1 MLNWTDAPPRPWPLL
16 ALAALIACA
25 PAAPAE
31 FTEADAQAV
40 RDTVTTLEN
49 AMNLAVDGLDC
60 DGGLAHMRGREP
72 VFIGNA
78 RVVRTD
84 AAVREM
90 CSAMV
95 APRTGATF
103 VMDTLTAHALSA
115 DAAYVV
121 REGSYTI
128 DFKEG
133 PSQTMRLV
141 MTTIWE
147 RHAEGWRMSHLHES
161 FVPVG

>member
-1 MLNWTDAPPRPWPLL
+1 M
-16 ALAALIACA
+16 ALVACA

-40 RDTVTTLEN
+40 RDTVTTLEK
-49 AMNLAVDGLDC
+49 AMNLAGDRLDC
-60 DGGLAHMRGREP
+60 DAGLAQMLGREP

-78 RVVRTD
+78 MVVRTD
-84 AAVREM
+84 AALREM

-95 APRTGATF
+95 AQRTGATF
-103 VMDTLTAHALSA
+103 VVDTLNAHALSA

-121 REGSYTI
+121 REGNYTI
-128 DFKEG
+128 GFKDG
-133 PSQTMRLV
+133 PSQTLRMV

-147 RHAEGWRMSHLHES
+147 RRNGEWRMVHLHES
-161 FVPVG
+161 FVPKG

>member
-1 MLNWTDAPPRPWPLL
+1 MPNRTTPLPRPWPLL

-25 PAAPAE
+25 PAPAE

-60 DGGLAHMRGREP
+60 DAGLAHMRGREP

-78 RVVRTD
+78 TVVRTD
-84 AAVREM
+84 AAAREM
-90 CSAMV
+90 CSAMA

-103 VMDTLTAHALSA
+103 VMDTLSVHALSA